1 MRNDECH
8 HNKKKE
14 RYFAVIQKRLVRPYS
29 TATRHITLKIAT
41 TPSHAARA
49 KTQSSES

>member
-1 MRNDECH
+1 MRNDGYH
-8 HNKKKE
+8 HNNKKE
-14 RYFAVIQKRLVRPYS
+14 RHYAVIQKRLARPYS